1 MKMAPMD
8 CKLGCVCVYA
18 AE

>member
-8 CKLGCVCVYA
+8 S
-18 AE
+18 